1 MLGNLLDA
9 SAALNLTLYH
19 TLIQQ
24 QTFQSVTNLT
34 DVINVERKSGLINC
48 DVSFFFR
55 NDFHF
60 PYRGVVTNILG
71 HLDGGDLWVVS
82 QPHSFIRKTMHSNPY
97 KKIA

>member
-34 DVINVERKSGLINC
+34 DVLNVERKSGLINC
-48 DVSFFFR
+48 DVSFFFQ
-55 NDFHF
+55 NDFAL
-60 PYRGVVTNILG
+60 PYRGVVANILG
-71 HLDGGDLWVVS
+71 HLYKWKLGVVS
-82 QPHSFIRKTMHSNPY
+82 PNHSFKRKTVHF
-97 KKIA
+97 AL